1 MHSSIR
7 VIRVSRFKRGNNG
20 KTTVHTAEQMAAMHV
35 HGIRYK
41 ESHSWETLK
50 KLFEEEEKNNKIR
63 LGRALRS
70 NSVVPVK
77 WSFSLKEFWQLC
89 LKRSFLL

>member
-1 MHSSIR
+1 M
-7 VIRVSRFKRGNNG
+7 
-20 KTTVHTAEQMAAMHV
+20 HTAEQMAAMHI